1 MIIAFIYSVHLLFVL
16 FIFTKK
22 WQSESLADAFQNMLL
37 IIILFFVGWPL
48 ITMII
53 KIFVDIKGLGIHFDR
68 DTIIL
73 TLLTIG
79 EYYFYRMY
87 YKEELTIEAGMEK

>member
-1 MIIAFIYSVHLLFVL
+1 MIIAFIYSIHLLFVL

-22 WQSESLADAFQNMLL
+22 WQNESLADAFNNMLL

-48 ITMII
+48 ITMVL
-53 KIFVDIKGLGIHFDR
+53 KIFIDVKGFGIHFDR

-73 TLLTIG
+73 TILSIG
-79 EYYFYRMY
+79 EYMFYKMY
-87 YKEELTIEAGMEK
+87 YKEELTIEAGKGK